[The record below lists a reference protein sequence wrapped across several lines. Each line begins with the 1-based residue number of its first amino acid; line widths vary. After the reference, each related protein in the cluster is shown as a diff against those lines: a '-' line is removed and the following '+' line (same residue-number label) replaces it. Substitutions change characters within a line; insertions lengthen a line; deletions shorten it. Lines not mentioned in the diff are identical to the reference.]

1 MCARTQNES
10 RCILLPIITIVLAT
24 ANASR
29 ITATAIFSYHV
40 VFDIPM
46 LYYDRMWNATYEYDN
61 RPAKIKTTICYALH
75 TSRLNENVIGTKA
88 SWQKKT
94 CVPGNMNV

>member
-1 MCARTQNES
+1 MCARTQHES
-10 RCILLPIITIVLAT
+10 RCISLSIITIVPAT
-24 ANASR
+24 ANAFR
-29 ITATAIFSYHV
+29 IIATAIFSYHV

>member
-1 MCARTQNES
+1 MCARTQHES
-10 RCILLPIITIVLAT
+10 RCVLLPIITIVLAT

-29 ITATAIFSYHV
+29 ITATAIFSYHI
-40 VFDIPM
+40 VFDIPV
-46 LYYDRMWNATYEYDN
+46 LYYERMWNATYEYDN
-61 RPAKIKTTICYALH
+61 RSAKIKPSICYALH
-75 TSRLNENVIGTKA
+75 TPRLNENVIGTKA